1 MLDIPKQIDRKMKIE
16 QRPGQVFSSTAPFNW
31 STSTA
36 QDAGLNED
44 QLETAR
50 QLSQENA
57 SDSLLILRNGRLV
70 SETYWNDKTQADLQQ
85 TFSGTKSVFSLI
97 VGRCIEH
104 GYLSGLDHVVRDIV
118 PEMPEAHAQLT
129 FRNIMAMESGLKNSP
144 EIESMGS
151 TGKTQLQIAFGREVE
166 AAPFE
171 RYHYNNAPYRLLF
184 TALERV
190 SGLSLEELTAK
201 EVFEPLGFD
210 GACWVRIYAIGGNE
224 ERFTGYQSIRMRPRD
239 FAKSVQVITDDG
251 MWQGEN
257 YLPAEYT
264 RQLVRSPA
272 PHVNPSFGL
281 FHHLNAG
288 DFYRDF
294 AIPVKLD
301 RKLVPGAPEDLFL
314 MTGAGGQNTA
324 AIPSLGI
331 VVVRTGGGRSSI
343 YAADNYFSRLLRIIA
358 DSVIMGSE

>member
-16 QRPGQVFSSTAPFNW
+16 QRPGQLFSSTAPFNW

-36 QDAGLNED
+36 KDAGLNED

-70 SETYWNDKTQADLQQ
+70 SENYWNDKTQADLQQ
-85 TFSGTKSVFSLI
+85 TFSGTKSVFSMI

-210 GACWVRIYAIGGNE
+210 GAYWVRIYAIGGNE
-224 ERFTGYQSIRMRPRD
+224 ERFTGYQSICMRPRD
-239 FAKSVQVITDDG
+239 FAKSVQVIMDDG
-251 MWQGEN
+251 LWQGEN

-294 AIPVKLD
+294 AIAVKLD
-301 RKLVPGAPEDLFL
+301 RKLVPGAPEDTFL
-314 MTGAGGQNTA
+314 MTGAGGQNTV

-343 YAADNYFSRLLRIIA
+343 YAADNYFSGLLRIIA